1 MTKKNM
7 FRILVVDDNAEI
19 REIVKEYLT
28 EDDCI
33 IEGSDNGKNA
43 LEKYLKNP
51 FDIIIT
57 DLMMPKMSGIDL
69 IKQIK
74 QINDITEFI
83 IITGY
88 ASLDTAMEAIKLG
101 AFDYIVKPFRIEEL
115 KVATKNAKEKIALK
129 KTNQELIDKL
139 KSFYYELERYRQTEK
154 EPVEHRSEETNYGT
168 ERIVEEIKRLERL
181 IKNRLMIE

>member
-1 MTKKNM
+1 M

-33 IEGSDNGKNA
+33 IDGADNGKNA

-57 DLMMPKMSGIDL
+57 DLKMPEMSGIDL
-69 IKQIK
+69 IKHIK
-74 QINDITEFI
+74 QLNDVTEFI

-129 KTNQELIDKL
+129 KTNQELLDKL
-139 KSFYYELERYRQTEK
+139 KSFYSELERYRQIEKKTDEQKSGEQDFGTEK
-154 EPVEHRSEETNYGT
+154 
-168 ERIVEEIKRLERL
+168 IVEEIKRLERL
-181 IKNRLMIE
+181 IKTRLMIE

>member
-1 MTKKNM
+1 M
-7 FRILVVDDNAEI
+7 FRILIVDDNAEI
-19 REIVKEYLT
+19 REIVKEYLS
-28 EDDCI
+28 EDDCVV
-33 IEGSDNGKNA
+33 EGSDNGKNA

-57 DLMMPKMSGIDL
+57 DLKMPEMSGIEL
-69 IKQIK
+69 IKHIK

-115 KVATKNAKEKIALK
+115 KVATKNAKEKIMLK
-129 KTNQELIDKL
+129 KTNQELLEKL
-139 KSFYYELERYRQTEK
+139 KSFYSELDRYKKIERASPEQKT
-154 EPVEHRSEETNYGT
+154 SEENYGT
-168 ERIVEEIKRLERL
+168 ERLVEEIKRLEKL
-181 IKNRLMIE
+181 IKTRLMIE